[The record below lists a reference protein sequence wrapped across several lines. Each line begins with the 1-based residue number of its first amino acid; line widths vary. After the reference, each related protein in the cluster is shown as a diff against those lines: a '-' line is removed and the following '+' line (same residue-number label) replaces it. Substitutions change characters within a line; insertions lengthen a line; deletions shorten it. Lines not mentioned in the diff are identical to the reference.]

1 MKKENSLPSQN
12 DEFKKFKEEFGE
24 RIRILRESK
33 GWSQTRLAEELG
45 LSNESRQTISKWETG
60 ATSPS
65 LENIINMCEKLECD
79 VGHLFGEYDCKKRQA
94 EDVQELTGL
103 SEKAIEKLFRLRER
117 TSDEKHP
124 GYTNFYINSI
134 IEHDAFL
141 ELLLAIKKHVWSF
154 NQKHYGIDKA
164 KPEIQEAL
172 ANTFNCEP
180 SELEGYI
187 RMSSQSLITSILM
200 KIVSDIT

>member
-103 SEKAIEKLFRLRER
+103 SEKAIDKLFRLRER
-117 TSDEKHP
+117 TSDEKHL

-141 ELLLAIKKHVWSF
+141 ELLMAIKKHVWSF

>member
-1 MKKENSLPSQN
+1 
-12 DEFKKFKEEFGE
+12 
-24 RIRILRESK
+24 
-33 GWSQTRLAEELG
+33 
-45 LSNESRQTISKWETG
+45 
-60 ATSPS
+60 
-65 LENIINMCEKLECD
+65 MCEKLECD